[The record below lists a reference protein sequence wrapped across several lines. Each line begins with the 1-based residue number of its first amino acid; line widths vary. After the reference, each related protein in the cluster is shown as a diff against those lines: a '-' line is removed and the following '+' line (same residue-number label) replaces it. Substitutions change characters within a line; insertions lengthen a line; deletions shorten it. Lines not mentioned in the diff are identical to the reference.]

1 MSKSLYRVWV
11 FKFPHLNKLF
21 LQLTRAHGAL
31 LVDPSTSRHRPQTA
45 GSDVVTI
52 KADLTGKAE
61 IETPFTRTRSYIL

>member
-31 LVDPSTSRHRPQTA
+31 LVDPSTSNVNSTLTP
-45 GSDVVTI
+45 SDVVTI